1 VSVGYLRSDHLHI
14 DGPTMPTI
22 ALVSGVRGIIYP
34 KGHLPPHLH
43 AKLAEH
49 EAMISIVT
57 GDVLEG
63 SLPSAKLRAVQE
75 WLATHR
81 EQVAYVWR
89 EIREGR
95 YQGGMID
102 K

>member
-1 VSVGYLRSDHLHI
+1 
-14 DGPTMPTI
+14 MPTI
-22 ALVSGVRGIIYP
+22 AVVFGVRIMIYP
-34 KGHLPPHLH
+34 KDHLPPHLH
-43 AKLAEH
+43 AKFGEH

-63 SLPSAKLRAVQE
+63 ALPRAKLSAVQE
-75 WLATHR
+75 WLARRR

-89 EIREGR
+89 EIHDLR

-102 K
+102 E

>member
-1 VSVGYLRSDHLHI
+1 
-14 DGPTMPTI
+14 MPTI
-22 ALVSGVRGIIYP
+22 AVVFGVLVIIYP
-34 KGHLPPHLH
+34 KDHLPPHLH
-43 AKLAEH
+43 AKFAEH

-63 SLPSAKLRAVQE
+63 ALPRAKLSAVQE
-75 WLATHR
+75 WLARRR

-89 EIREGR
+89 EIRDLR

-102 K
+102 E

>member
-1 VSVGYLRSDHLHI
+1 
-14 DGPTMPTI
+14 MPTI
-22 ALVSGVRGIIYP
+22 ALVSGVRIIIYP
-34 KGHLPPHLH
+34 KDHLPPHLH
-43 AKLAEH
+43 AKFAEH

-63 SLPSAKLRAVQE
+63 SLPRAKVREVQE
-75 WLATHR
+75 WLAKHR

-89 EIREGR
+89 EIREMC

>member
-1 VSVGYLRSDHLHI
+1 
-14 DGPTMPTI
+14 MPTI
-22 ALVSGVRGIIYP
+22 AIVFGVRIIIYP
-34 KGHLPPHLH
+34 KDHLPPHLH
-43 AKLAEH
+43 AKFAEH

-63 SLPSAKLRAVQE
+63 SLPRAKVRAVQE
-75 WLATHR
+75 WLKKHR

-89 EIREGR
+89 EIREMR